1 MKNYTFGLNDKG
13 IYGDA
18 FEKAIKEALRLANA
32 DIVSP
37 KGKPDFRYNRKCY
50 DAKQNGTVIQ
60 YAGESGYVK
69 GSSRVIYAPYIAY
82 NIESRTADT
91 ITISVDLCNTEF
103 FVLDRDD
110 FIAFLLATKGATK
123 RNESRGD
130 VNIQTV
136 YNYTKRAK
144 HGRLYDK
151 ITAWA
156 YENAL
161 DDPIID
167 AILENA

>member
-1 MKNYTFGLNDKG
+1 MKSYTFGLNDKG

-18 FEKAIKEALRLANA
+18 FEMAVKAALALADA
-32 DIVSP
+32 DTVSP

-82 NIESRTADT
+82 TVEERTAET
-91 ITISVDLCNTEF
+91 ITISVDLANTEF
-103 FVLDRDD
+103 FVLDRDA
-110 FIAFLLATKGATK
+110 FIKFLLATKGATK
-123 RNESRGD
+123 RNASRGD

-136 YNYTKRAK
+136 YNYTKRAN
-144 HGRLYDK
+144 HGKLYDK
-151 ITAWA
+151 LTAWA

-167 AILENA
+167 AILANA